1 MKAARVHELR
11 VLTPDGVVFA
21 LPLAGPGVRALA
33 LSIDFLII
41 QAALITLSQILSVF
55 AIVLPDL
62 STGVFLLI
70 QFAVQVFYG
79 MLLETIWGGRTIGK
93 RIMGL
98 RVADERGLHLKPS
111 QVAVRNLLRPVD
123 ALPFAYLVG
132 GLAAFFSQHAQRLGD
147 LAAGT
152 VVIRTRQVLSTDS
165 DLENGKFNSFR
176 AHPAMEARL
185 RQRVEPEE
193 AALLAQALARRDS
206 LDPEARITLFAEMAE
221 AFRSKV
227 RFPDEATHGLTD
239 EQYLRNTADSLFR
252 PAKRK
257 ASNPV

>member
-11 VLTPDGVVFA
+11 VLTPDGVVFS

-33 LSIDFLII
+33 LFIDFMII
-41 QAALITLSQILSVF
+41 QTGLIALHNILSVF
-55 AIVLPDL
+55 KVVLPDFT
-62 STGVFLLI
+62 TGVMLLI
-70 QFAVQVFYG
+70 QFAAQTFYG
-79 MLLETIWGGRTIGK
+79 MLLETLWGGRTIGK

-98 RVADERGLHLKPS
+98 RVADEHGLHLKPS

-123 ALPFAYLVG
+123 ALPFAYLLG

-152 VVIRTRQVLSTDS
+152 VVIRTRNVTAVDS
-165 DLENGKFNSFR
+165 ELENGKFNSFR
-176 AHPAMEARL
+176 SHPAMEARL

-206 LDPEARITLFAEMAE
+206 LDPDARIALFGEMAE
-221 AFRSKV
+221 HFRAKV

-252 PAKRK
+252 PSKRK
-257 ASNPV
+257 ASA

>member
-1 MKAARVHELR
+1 MKAARPHELR
-11 VLTPDGVVFA
+11 VLTPDGVVFS

-33 LSIDFLII
+33 LFIDFLII
-41 QAALITLSQILSVF
+41 QAVLATLRNLLTMFHV
-55 AIVLPDL
+55 VMPDL
-62 STGVFLLI
+62 TGGAFLLI

-79 MLLETIWGGRTIGK
+79 MLLETLWGGRTIGK

-152 VVIRTRQVLSTDS
+152 VVIRTRAVTGADS

-176 AHPAMEARL
+176 SHPAMEARL
-185 RQRVEPEE
+185 RQRTEPEE

-206 LDPEARITLFAEMAE
+206 LDPDARIALFGEMAE
-221 AFRSKV
+221 QFRAKV
-227 RFPDEATHGLTD
+227 RFPDETTRGLTD
-239 EQYLRNTADSLFR
+239 EQYLRNAADSLFR
-252 PAKRK
+252 PAKRR
-257 ASNPV
+257 ATGTA